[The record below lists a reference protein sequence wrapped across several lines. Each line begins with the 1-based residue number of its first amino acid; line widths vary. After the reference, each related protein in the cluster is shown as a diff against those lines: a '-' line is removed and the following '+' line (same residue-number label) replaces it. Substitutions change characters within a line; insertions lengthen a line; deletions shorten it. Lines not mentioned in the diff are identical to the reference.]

1 MKDMTRSLFVGWLV
15 FAFLPAIAAPAE
27 PMPIV
32 PVASKDTKEGREA
45 EAGSEE
51 PFLSPYH
58 GMKISEALS
67 ELAVTLPTREITDP
81 AYAAAKKAVLDAL
94 GCAMAGYDAPGVEIV
109 VEQTKRFGGKPEAT
123 IWFHGGKVPAPEAT
137 FANSVQTHAL
147 DLDDVHLPSVTHITS
162 VIVPAAFAAGEATGA
177 SGKETLAA
185 VIMGI
190 EVAGRVGRAYSS
202 RRAHGGFLPTSV
214 VGGFGA
220 SAAAA
225 RLRGLSPGQASHA
238 MGVWY
243 AHCSGN
249 RQALLD
255 RTLTK
260 RIQPGIAARAGVFA
274 AYLAERGVT
283 GPNRIIGKQPAALL
297 SIYGTR
303 GEWNMVPMEEIM
315 EPRDYY
321 EVEQISY
328 KRFACCGASHPLLEG
343 VLALVLE
350 NDLKL
355 DAVAEIDVYGVR
367 GGLVGTPWR
376 DAENPHVLAQFCAPY
391 EVASVIKNR
400 RFGPA
405 EITRKRIA
413 EDKEVDALAR
423 AVRFTGWD
431 RWNGPELQETKGFQG
446 VRIQLKDGRVLHAV
460 RNRDHALRPDLM
472 PWEKIVEKFTY
483 NAVLSGLV
491 DEAGAQ
497 QIVRA
502 VERLDECKDVRQ
514 FIDKHLVFEK

>member
-1 MKDMTRSLFVGWLV
+1 MSTFRATTYAGVVLCGLIGSAAAAGPEAKPRAAEKG
-15 FAFLPAIAAPAE
+15 PAPAE
-27 PMPIV
+27 TAKIELQ
-32 PVASKDTKEGREA
+32 S
-45 EAGSEE
+45 
-51 PFLSPYH
+51 SPYD

-67 ELAVTLPTREITDP
+67 EFAVTLPTREISDP
-81 AYAAAKKAVLDAL
+81 AYAAAKTAVLDAL
-94 GCAMAGYDAPGVEIV
+94 GCAMAGHDAPGVEIV
-109 VEQTKRFGGKPEAT
+109 VTQSKLFGGKPEGT
-123 IWFHGGKVPAPEAT
+123 IWFHGGRVPAPDAT

-162 VIVPAAFAAGEATGA
+162 VIVPAAFATAEATGA

-185 VIMGI
+185 VTMGI
-190 EVAGRVGRAYSS
+190 EVAGRVGRAYRS

-220 SAAAA
+220 AAATA
-225 RLRGLSPGQASHA
+225 RLKGLAPEETAHA

-260 RIQPGIAARAGVFA
+260 RIQPAIAGRAGVFA

-303 GEWNMVPMEEIM
+303 PERRVVPMKEIM
-315 EPRDYY
+315 EPRDYF

-328 KRFACCGASHPLLEG
+328 KRFACCGASHPLLEA

-350 NDLKL
+350 NDLQL
-355 DAVAEIDVYGVR
+355 DDVAEIDVYGVQ

-376 DAENPHVLAQFCAPY
+376 DADNPHVLAQFCVPY
-391 EVASVIKNR
+391 EVVSLIKNR

-413 EDKEVDALAR
+413 EDREVDAMAR
-423 AVRFTGWD
+423 AVRFAHWD
-431 RWNGPELQETKGFQG
+431 QWEGPEMSKTRGFQG
-446 VRIQLKDGRVLHAV
+446 VRLQLKDGQAFHAV
-460 RNRDHALRPDLM
+460 RTRDDALHPDLM

-483 NAVLSGLV
+483 NAVFSGLV

-497 QIVRA
+497 KIVDA
-502 VERLDECKDVRQ
+502 VEQLDTCRDIREFVN
-514 FIDKHLVFEK
+514 KHLVQKEEG